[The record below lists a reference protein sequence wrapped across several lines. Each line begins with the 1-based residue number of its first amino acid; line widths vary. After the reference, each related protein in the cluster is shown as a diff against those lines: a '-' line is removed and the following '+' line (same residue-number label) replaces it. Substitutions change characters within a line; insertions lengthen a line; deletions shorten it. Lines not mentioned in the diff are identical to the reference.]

1 MNIEEKL
8 RNMKP
13 SDTPLLWLGY
23 TLLGMMLLLSL
34 PAKANDNE
42 INIEQTGDN
51 FTLTVEQKGEN
62 NLITGLTTTDALITG
77 ADNVL
82 NIQQGYKGNNTLNLY
97 LNGPDNY
104 IKLMQERGTG
114 YDTNSY
120 GHHEAS
126 INVSGSYNT
135 VEIVQRNNND
145 SSAGHSSNVRLV
157 NGYNNIIKTLQ
168 TGTGG
173 TNGHLSWVYTH
184 NGESNNT
191 VDIFQNSDTAD
202 HVSYVSL
209 YTDGNTVDINQT
221 GTSQNNAYVLF
232 SGNSTGPIDFTL
244 NQNGG
249 NTYGNPNTTY
259 VSQVCY
265 NAGGCTVSVTQN

>member
-1 MNIEEKL
+1 MT
-8 RNMKP
+8 
-13 SDTPLLWLGY
+13 SDKPLLWIGW
-23 TLLGMMLLLSL
+23 MLLITWSSL
-34 PAKANDNE
+34 AFADNE
-42 INIEQTGDN
+42 LYIQQTGNN
-51 FTLTVEQKGEN
+51 FDFTVEQKGVD
-62 NLITGLTTTDALITG
+62 NLVTGLTTTNALITG

-82 NIQQGYKGNNTLNLY
+82 NIQQGYKGNNTLELFV
-97 LNGPDNY
+97 NGPNNN
-104 IKLMQERGTG
+104 ITLMQERGWGG
-114 YDTNSY
+114 YDTDSY

-135 VEIVQRNNND
+135 VEIVQRNNNA

-157 NGYNNIIKTLQ
+157 NGYNNTVKTLQ

-202 HVSYVSL
+202 HVSYVSI

-265 NAGGCTVSVTQN
+265 NAGGCTVSVTQGQ

>member
-97 LNGPDNY
+97 VNGASNN

-120 GHHEAS
+120 GHHNAS
-126 INVSGSYNT
+126 VNLAGDYNS
-135 VEIVQRNNND
+135 VEITQRNNN
-145 SSAGHSSNVRLV
+145 SSLAGHLSWVRFRGDDNTASV
-157 NGYNNIIKTLQ
+157 LQ

-173 TNGHLSWVYTH
+173 TNGHVASIYTH
-184 NGESNNT
+184 SSESNNT
-191 VDIFQNSDTAD
+191 VYLFQNSDTAD
-202 HVSYVSL
+202 HRAYVSM
-209 YTDGNTVDINQT
+209 YNDGNIVDIDQT
-221 GTSQNNAYVLF
+221 GTTQNNAYVIF
-232 SGNSTGPIDFTL
+232 SGYSTDFTL
-244 NQNGG
+244 TQNGG
-249 NTYGNPNTTY
+249 NTYGNPDSGSANIY
-259 VSQVCY
+259 CGNV
-265 NAGGCTVSVTQN
+265 AGCTISVTQQ